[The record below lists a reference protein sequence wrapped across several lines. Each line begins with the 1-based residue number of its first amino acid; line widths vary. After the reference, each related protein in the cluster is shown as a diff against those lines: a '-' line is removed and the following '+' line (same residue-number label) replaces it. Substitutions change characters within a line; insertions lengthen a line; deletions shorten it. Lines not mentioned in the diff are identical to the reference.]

1 MKRRASIPDEQ
12 LALEGLVSLSGHHT
26 ASSSAA
32 TTAHHGAHLLKHQ
45 SHLPWNVMMGN
56 DDKPASENN
65 KHQQRPS
72 LVQLASCP
80 GSSSSSTSSSVP
92 PSESKMQR
100 GSRPHFSA
108 KDALKDALAAEHSA
122 TTHYTASIH
131 PPSSFF
137 STTSSS
143 TTSMPTSPL
152 SCLSSPRS
160 SFSLPPLS
168 STLASLHSTSTSTTP
183 SPRSSFSSSTPA
195 SSSRRSSI
203 SSSVEPPAK
212 RVKLEYPEPATSSS
226 SSSATSSPMSSPRRG
241 SFSAATTMVAAGV
254 PMMDDPPED
263 AQLIPVTARNPHG
276 GEVCIHIEKPV
287 LEALTASGISPE
299 SIVDL
304 IVQNDKESRDQV
316 IRETGFSTNYIM
328 KLQRRVLHSSSQL
341 QLPPPVR
348 HSFATGVDLHVL
360 FDSDGGPLFMK
371 KELCTILGM
380 KGTTFSYWKKK
391 SNVEDTDTSKDFRL
405 MDICRT
411 LFGGRATYTLYSPA
425 STLTILNEME
435 TSRQKNSF
443 SNLAALKFLVTTYGH
458 PASASASTS
467 SSTSTT
473 PTPPT
478 ATATAVTIGS
488 LLLEGTSAAADAVSA
503 AHPAAC

>member
-1 MKRRASIPDEQ
+1 
-12 LALEGLVSLSGHHT
+12 
-26 ASSSAA
+26 
-32 TTAHHGAHLLKHQ
+32 
-45 SHLPWNVMMGN
+45 
-56 DDKPASENN
+56 
-65 KHQQRPS
+65 
-72 LVQLASCP
+72 
-80 GSSSSSTSSSVP
+80 
-92 PSESKMQR
+92 
-100 GSRPHFSA
+100 
-108 KDALKDALAAEHSA
+108 
-122 TTHYTASIH
+122 
-131 PPSSFF
+131 
-137 STTSSS
+137 
-143 TTSMPTSPL
+143 
-152 SCLSSPRS
+152 
-160 SFSLPPLS
+160 
-168 STLASLHSTSTSTTP
+168 
-183 SPRSSFSSSTPA
+183 
-195 SSSRRSSI
+195 
-203 SSSVEPPAK
+203 
-212 RVKLEYPEPATSSS
+212 
-226 SSSATSSPMSSPRRG
+226 
-241 SFSAATTMVAAGV
+241 MVAAGV

-443 SNLAALKFLVTTYGH
+443 SNLAALKFLVTTYGQYGQRATKLLAEPDPTSAMLLLDAAAVGEEAAAAASSS